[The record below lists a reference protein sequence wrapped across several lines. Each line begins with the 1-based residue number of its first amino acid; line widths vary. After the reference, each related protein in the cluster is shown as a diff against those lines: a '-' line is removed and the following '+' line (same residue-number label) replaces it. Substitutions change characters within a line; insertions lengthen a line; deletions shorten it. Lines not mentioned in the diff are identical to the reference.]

1 MINSRILIIGD
12 IMLDEYWFGTSNRIS
27 PESPVPI
34 VDVQNKDF
42 RVGGAGNVAL
52 NLFGINPNI
61 TLISCI
67 GKDKD
72 GKIIKKILRNKKIH
86 FNLKEKSNCKTIK
99 KLRIFSQNQQ
109 MIRLDFENNKV
120 NYRLELNDKM
130 KKEIRK
136 SKLLI
141 ISDYQKGS
149 LIDVKKIINY
159 AKSKSKVIIVDPKG
173 SNFSKYTG
181 ATILTPNINEFINIV
196 GEVNNQSQLIRKAK
210 NLIKK
215 INLKG
220 ILITQGKKGM
230 TFVSNKDVIYKNS
243 LAQDVFD
250 VSGAGD
256 TVIAIFSAY
265 LNAGKSYEEAM
276 EMANIAASIVIRK
289 LGTAIADKQE
299 INKIYYKKNLVINK
313 KYQKSISQ
321 ILRIADFLKT
331 QNKKIVLTNGCFDV
345 IHLGHIHLLEKAKE
359 FGDFLIVAINSDKST
374 RALKGKRRPINKI
387 SARIKMLEAI
397 NYVDLV
403 VVFNELTPHNI
414 IQMIKPDVLVKGSD
428 YKIKDIVGSDLV
440 KLNGGKVKIVKR
452 VQGYSTTEILQSQNS

>member
-27 PESPVPI
+27 PEVPVPI

-109 MIRLDFENNKV
+109 MIRLDFENDKR

-141 ISDYQKGS
+141 LSDYQKGS
-149 LIDVKKIINY
+149 LIDVKKIIDY
-159 AKSKSKVIIVDPKG
+159 AKSNSKVIIVDPKG
-173 SNFSKYTG
+173 SNFSKYAG

-215 INLKG
+215 IKLKG

-276 EMANIAASIVIRK
+276 EMANIAASIVIKK

-321 ILRIADFLKT
+321 ILRITDFLKA
-331 QNKKIVLTNGCFDV
+331 QNKKIVFTNGCFDV
-345 IHLGHIHLLEKAKE
+345 IHLGHIHLLERAKE
-359 FGDFLIVAINSDKST
+359 FGDFLIVAINSDKSA
-374 RALKGKRRPINKI
+374 RALKGKKRPINKI
-387 SARIKMLEAI
+387 SARVKTLESI

-403 VVFNELTPHNI
+403 VVFNELTPLNI
-414 IQMIKPDVLVKGSD
+414 IQMIKPDVLVKGGD

-440 KLNGGKVKIVKR
+440 KLNGGKVKIVKT
-452 VQGYSTTEILQSQNS
+452 VQGYSTTKILQIQNS